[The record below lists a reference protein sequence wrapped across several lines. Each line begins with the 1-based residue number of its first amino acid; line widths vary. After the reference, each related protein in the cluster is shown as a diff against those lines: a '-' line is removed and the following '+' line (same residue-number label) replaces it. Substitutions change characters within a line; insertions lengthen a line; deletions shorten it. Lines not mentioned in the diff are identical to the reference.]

1 MKKEEVYDKIVSS
14 EELSKKYSAI
24 KDDNALEAFL
34 SEIGYTG
41 DTKEFIAYVMTKQE
55 GEIEDA
61 TTEDIAGGKPYY
73 PPLF

>member
-1 MKKEEVYDKIVSS
+1 MTKQEACKTIAESA
-14 EELSKKYSAI
+14 ELRSKYENVKN
-24 KDDNALEAFL
+24 DDELRAFL